1 MATAWSPWSPQKWE
15 EAGEAGAVSGGDSL
29 LRLSDPG
36 PACHPQGSAQLRTQ
50 PGPGQLPAPNRR
62 EQNCPLT
69 FHLAGQGLAD
79 HACVILL
86 VCRPPVHKERRVG
99 GPGVKHDPKLED
111 ARVRAR
117 GPAHGAAWPAA
128 PAQGPEAHL
137 GVCGQEDVGGLHQ
150 DEDERGDSR
159 GHCSP
164 QQGCEDPPLPDQPH
178 GEGRAGPA
186 GGRQQRA
193 AGRLATPSSL
203 GLSPPGLRQQAGPQ
217 ATPRGPREP
226 QALEGRMGAG
236 RQQAGLAAR
245 LAWGAG
251 RCWARSLPF

>member
-79 HACVILL
+79 HACVILF

-137 GVCGQEDVGGLHQ
+137 GVGGQEDVGGLHQ
-150 DEDERGDSR
+150 DEDERGDS
-159 GHCSP
+159 
-164 QQGCEDPPLPDQPH
+164 
-178 GEGRAGPA
+178 
-186 GGRQQRA
+186 
-193 AGRLATPSSL
+193 
-203 GLSPPGLRQQAGPQ
+203 
-217 ATPRGPREP
+217 
-226 QALEGRMGAG
+226 
-236 RQQAGLAAR
+236 
-245 LAWGAG
+245 
-251 RCWARSLPF
+251 